1 MPELASALEVDAD
14 YLLQVCLEAE
24 RESVGFENDYDLSH
38 DRIEALNY
46 FKGHMPDMSVP
57 PNRSRAHSTD
67 VADAIETV
75 LPDLVEIFIGGED
88 VATFDAENAADEAAA
103 KQETEVVN
111 TTILRQN
118 DGFDIFYTSIK
129 DALLSKTGVIKWWW
143 EGYDRST
150 LEQFTGKSELELNL
164 ARRAALDDP
173 LTYVEDVRQDPPDPE
188 AAAQA
193 QQNGA
198 PAPEPSFSFT
208 VRYDGRGGRV
218 CVQAVAPEDF
228 SVARDTVKLREATY
242 CCMRSRPRAQDLIA
256 MGYDADKVAVL
267 PPYGAPSLADQVQ
280 QARDTAGE
288 QTQFMA
294 SGQSDAYLRQVQ
306 ITEHFIRL
314 VGDDGQSTI
323 WRVVTGGSGEGGVV
337 LEHARANRIQFAAIT
352 PYPMTHRFYGRS
364 VADLLIEIQR
374 IKTALTRMLL
384 DSGYFALN
392 QRVQV
397 DMNKATEFTIDDL
410 LRQEP
415 GIPVRVRGGSD
426 AVAPLQSGALGFD
439 VAGALEL
446 MSVAGENRSGIL
458 RNSQGLNPDT
468 LHDTATGAMAMLSNA
483 QKRVRMIARIFA
495 ETGFKDLWLGV
506 HEMLR
511 THSERP
517 QVVRLTSGWV
527 AVDPTEWSERDDMTI
542 HLGVGSG
549 GQVQAMQSGQALLQL
564 LQQVG
569 AVQGQMGVQ
578 IVTPQ
583 NVYNAIEQFVTRGLG
598 FKDPQRFI
606 TDPAPQLAAQQ
617 AHPAPAEP
625 PNPLVMQIQ
634 GEQQIAQQRAAG
646 DAQRAQA
653 QFEADQQHAAV
664 KLQNDQALSLAKIQA
679 DAQTARYKADLDA
692 QVAQEK
698 LAAQGT

>member
-1 MPELASALEVDAD
+1 MADLASALAVDED
-14 YLLQVCLEAE
+14 YLLRVCLEAE
-24 RESVGFENDYDLSH
+24 RESVGFVNDYDLSH

-46 FKGHMPDMSVP
+46 FRGHMPDMAVP
-57 PNRSRAHSTD
+57 ENRSKAQSTD

-75 LPDLVEIFIGGED
+75 LPDLVEIFTGGDD
-88 VATFDAENAADEAAA
+88 VATFVAESAGDEAAA

-118 DGFDIFYTSIK
+118 DGFDIVYTAIK

-143 EGYDRST
+143 EDHDRST
-150 LEQFTGKSELELNL
+150 TEQFTGKSLYELGL
-164 ARRAALDDP
+164 ARQAAANDP
-173 LTYVEDVRQDPPDPE
+173 STFVEDVRQDPFDVE
-188 AAAQA
+188 AAREAL
-193 QQNGA
+193 QNGR
-198 PAPEPSFSFT
+198 PAPEPTFSFT

-218 CVQAVAPEDF
+218 CVETVAPEDF

-242 CCMRSRPRAQDLIA
+242 CSMRSRPRAQDLIA
-256 MGYDADKVAVL
+256 MGYDADKVAAL

-294 SGQSDAYLRQVQ
+294 ASQSDPYLRQVQ
-306 ITEHFIRL
+306 IVEHFIRL
-314 VGDDGQSTI
+314 VGDDGKPAI
-323 WRVVTGGSGEGGVV
+323 WRVVTGGSGDAAVV
-337 LEHARANRIQFAAIT
+337 LESERVDRIQFAAIT

-426 AVAPLQSGALGFD
+426 AVAPLQSGELGFD

-446 MSVAGENRSGIL
+446 MSVAGETRSGIL

-506 HEMLR
+506 HAMLR
-511 THSERP
+511 THAERP
-517 QVVRLTSGWV
+517 LVVRLTGGWV
-527 AVDPTEWSERDDMTI
+527 AVDPTSWGERDDMTI

-549 GQVQAMQSGQALLQL
+549 GQAQALQNGQALLSLIEQVAS
-564 LQQVG
+564 QQG
-569 AVQGQMGVQ
+569 AMGVQ
-578 IVTPQ
+578 IVTPRR
-583 NVYNAIEQFVTRGLG
+583 TS
-598 FKDPQRFI
+598 I
-606 TDPAPQLAAQQ
+606 TPS
-617 AHPAPAEP
+617 
-625 PNPLVMQIQ
+625 N
-634 GEQQIAQQRAAG
+634 
-646 DAQRAQA
+646 
-653 QFEADQQHAAV
+653 
-664 KLQNDQALSLAKIQA
+664 SS
-679 DAQTARYKADLDA
+679 
-692 QVAQEK
+692 
-698 LAAQGT
+698 